1 MTSGG
6 KKAKVFP
13 RQSTLSHDH
22 PLAKQF
28 PVSDDAS
35 DPAIVAQ
42 NTSQKSLGVYQTHC
56 CGEKVKYVY
65 VVVCD
70 KTR

>member
-13 RQSTLSHDH
+13 RQSTLLHDH

-42 NTSQKSLGVYQTHC
+42 TRLKNPWESIKPT
-56 CGEKVKYVY
+56 
-65 VVVCD
+65 VVV
-70 KTR
+70 KR

>member
-28 PVSDDAS
+28 PVSDHAS

-42 NTSQKSLGVYQTHC
+42 TRLKIP
-56 CGEKVKYVY
+56 GESIKPT
-65 VVVCD
+65 VVV
-70 KTR
+70 KR

>member
-1 MTSGG
+1 VTSGG

-13 RQSTLSHDH
+13 RQSTWSHDH

-42 NTSQKSLGVYQTHC
+42 TRLKNPSESIKPT
-56 CGEKVKYVY
+56 
-65 VVVCD
+65 VVV
-70 KTR
+70 KR

>member
-42 NTSQKSLGVYQTHC
+42 TRLKNPWESIKPT
-56 CGEKVKYVY
+56 
-65 VVVCD
+65 VVV
-70 KTR
+70 KR